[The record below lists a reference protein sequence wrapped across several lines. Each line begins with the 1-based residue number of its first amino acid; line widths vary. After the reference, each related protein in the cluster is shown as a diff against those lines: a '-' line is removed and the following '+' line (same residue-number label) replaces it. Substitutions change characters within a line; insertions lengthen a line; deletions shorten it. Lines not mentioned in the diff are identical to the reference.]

1 MAPAVTAARGY
12 TAAAA
17 GWAAGSPGRPQAK
30 AGFCFFNIRQPQIFV
45 KLNYLC
51 KMEKFADIKV
61 IAFDADDTLWDCQ
74 SYFDDV
80 EREYCRLLAP
90 YAPADTVSA
99 SLFAT
104 EEANMPLLGYGCK
117 AFVLSLIENAV
128 RLSGGRVDGTVVGE
142 LLRLGKRLLELP
154 ATPLP
159 GVEATLAALYE
170 QGRYRLAVFT
180 KGELLDQQNKLRR
193 SRLEKY
199 FQHVE
204 IVSDKT
210 ERAFLNL
217 CRRMRVAPGS
227 VLMVGNSLKSDVAP
241 ALAAGARAV
250 HIPFHVTWKLEQ
262 VEDFEHTH
270 MVRIERFADLL
281 AYV

>member
-1 MAPAVTAARGY
+1 
-12 TAAAA
+12 
-17 GWAAGSPGRPQAK
+17 
-30 AGFCFFNIRQPQIFV
+30 
-45 KLNYLC
+45 
-51 KMEKFADIKV
+51 MEKFRDIKAV
-61 IAFDADDTLWDCQ
+61 VFDADDTLWDCQ
-74 SYFDDV
+74 TYFDDV

-90 YAPADTVSA
+90 WARAEDVSA
-99 SLFAT
+99 SLFRT

-128 RLSGGRVDGTVVGE
+128 TLSGGQIGGEAVGE

-159 GVEATLAALYE
+159 GVEDTLSRLYE
-170 QGRYRLAVFT
+170 EGRYRLAVFT

-217 CRRMRVAPGS
+217 CRRLRLAPGS

-241 ALAAGARAV
+241 ALAAGAAAV
-250 HIPFHVTWKLEQ
+250 HIPFHATWQLERTA
-262 VEDFEHTH
+262 DFEHKRL
-270 MVRIERFADLL
+270 VKISRFADLL
-281 AYV
+281 DYI

>member
-1 MAPAVTAARGY
+1 
-12 TAAAA
+12 
-17 GWAAGSPGRPQAK
+17 
-30 AGFCFFNIRQPQIFV
+30 
-45 KLNYLC
+45 
-51 KMEKFADIKV
+51 MEKFANVKV

-80 EREYCRLLAP
+80 ERQYCRLLEP
-90 YAPADTVSA
+90 YATADEVSA
-99 SLFAT
+99 SLFRT

-128 RLSGGRVDGTVVGE
+128 ALSGGRVDGATIGE
-142 LLRLGKRLLELP
+142 LLWLGKRLLELP

-170 QGRYRLAVFT
+170 QGRYRLVVFT

-193 SRLEKY
+193 SHLEKY
-199 FQHVE
+199 FHHVE

-210 ERAFLNL
+210 ERAFLSL
-217 CRRMRVAPGS
+217 CRRLRVAPAS

-241 ALAAGARAV
+241 ALAVGAQAV

-262 VEDFEHTH
+262 AESFEHKRL
-270 MVRIERFADLL
+270 VRIDSIAELL
-281 AYV
+281 DYV

>member
-1 MAPAVTAARGY
+1 MTRRE
-12 TAAAA
+12 
-17 GWAAGSPGRPQAK
+17 SH
-30 AGFCFFNIRQPQIFV
+30 FSFFNSPPSPSSRNLLTFAA
-45 KLNYLC
+45 
-51 KMEKFADIKV
+51 MEKFANVKV

-90 YAPADTVSA
+90 FAPAGEVSA
-99 SLFAT
+99 SLFKT

-128 RLSGGRVDGTVVGE
+128 SVSGGQVGGRTIGE

-159 GVEATLAALYE
+159 GVEETLAQLHE
-170 QGRYRLAVFT
+170 RGDRRLVVFT

-193 SRLEKY
+193 SRLDKY
-199 FQHVE
+199 FHHVE

-210 ERAFLNL
+210 ERAFLRL
-217 CRRMRVAPGS
+217 CRRLRVSPTR

-241 ALAAGARAV
+241 ALAAGAHAV
-250 HIPFHVTWKLEQ
+250 HIPFHVTWRLEQ
-262 VEDFEHTH
+262 TEDFEHTRL
-270 MVRIERFADLL
+270 VRIDRFTQLL
-281 AYV
+281 DYL

>member
-1 MAPAVTAARGY
+1 
-12 TAAAA
+12 
-17 GWAAGSPGRPQAK
+17 
-30 AGFCFFNIRQPQIFV
+30 
-45 KLNYLC
+45 
-51 KMEKFADIKV
+51 MEKFNDIKAV
-61 IAFDADDTLWDCQ
+61 VFDADDTLWDCQ
-74 SYFDDV
+74 TYFDDV

-90 YAPADTVSA
+90 WARADEASA
-99 SLFAT
+99 SLFRT

-128 RLSGGRVDGTVVGE
+128 ALSGGQIGGGAIAE

-159 GVEATLAALYE
+159 GVEDTLSRLYE
-170 QGRYRLAVFT
+170 EGRYRLAVFT

-217 CRRMRVAPGS
+217 CRRLRLAPGS

-241 ALAAGARAV
+241 ALAAGAAAV
-250 HIPFHVTWKLEQ
+250 HIPFHATWQLERTA
-262 VEDFEHTH
+262 DFEHTRL
-270 MVRIERFADLL
+270 VKISRFEQLL
-281 AYV
+281 DYI